1 MAILLCLNV
10 FANTIFVDPSVTA
23 GSVANTYPSLSSAI
37 TASSSGDTIFIA
49 AGSYASAS
57 PIVIDKSL
65 TIAPQDSSEIID
77 FYGSGG
83 ANNIDMNVNGSA
95 GMIVKLFNLKF
106 NTLNLSAISQAN
118 IILSNLSI
126 SNINING
133 ADDMKVQMNNVNCA
147 NSIIANASTASV
159 STRTKVYLIDCNI
172 NTDLTIDQDNY
183 ELICAHCVIGANT
196 TFRFGSFVV
205 SKTNNLYTKGEVSV
219 GANSDSIN
227 KILIAADT
235 INNILEYQ
243 NDSYKCIIANN
254 LLKTLFVGKWNSSF
268 GINQIVNNQ
277 FYDVGDFSF
286 NLYLANSGIPSYN
299 FDISNNI
306 FDSPRFIYGFN
317 NTSSLYVYGWE
328 NYPLGSAYNATQYC
342 GINIGACPSYQSNFG
357 MYGSKL
363 NSIDSCYFYIGCWGY
378 HKYSYMWG
386 QNLISTL
393 PTYCQFPNRDA
404 PGTFKWT
411 YNGFSIPG
419 VGSIPGN
426 LTFVNV
432 AGSQNTVNAG
442 NPGAEYTDIDL
453 TRNDRGRLGGPYS
466 ILNYNPTTN
475 PSNGKAFIFDLDIPT
490 TLQAT
495 SQPVNIRAKG
505 YHRN

>member
-1 MAILLCLNV
+1 MAILLCINV

-23 GSVANTYPSLSSAI
+23 GSVANTYPSLTSAI
-37 TASSSGDTIFIA
+37 AASSNGDTIFIA
-49 AGSYASAS
+49 AGSYASTS
-57 PIVIDKSL
+57 PIIIDKSL
-65 TIAPQDSSEIID
+65 TIAPQDSNEIID

-95 GMIVKLFNLKF
+95 GMNVRLFNLKF
-106 NTLNLSAISQAN
+106 NTLNLSAINQAN
-118 IILSNLSI
+118 IILNNLSI
-126 SNINING
+126 SSMNING
-133 ADDMKVQMNNVNCA
+133 AADMKVQMNNVNCA

-159 STRTKVYLIDCNI
+159 SSRTKVYLIDCNI
-172 NTDLTIDQDNY
+172 NTDLSIDQDYY
-183 ELICAHCVIGANT
+183 ELICARCTIGVNT
-196 TFRFGSFVV
+196 TFRYGSFVV
-205 SKTNNLYTKGEVSV
+205 SKTNNLTV
-219 GANSDSIN
+219 NSEPGGGNNADTLN
-227 KILIAADT
+227 KILIVADT
-235 INNILEYQ
+235 ISNFFNYQ
-243 NDSYKCIIANN
+243 NDNYKFIIANN
-254 LLKTLFVGKWNSSF
+254 LLKHLYINKWNYYQNN
-268 GINQIVNNQ
+268 INRILNNEFVNWYSLYHPSISLPRDIVP
-277 FYDVGDFSF
+277 YY
-286 NLYLANSGIPSYN
+286 NL
-299 FDISNNI
+299 DISNNL
-306 FDSPRFIYGFN
+306 FTSPQFIYQIN
-317 NTSSLYVYGWE
+317 NPYYIYIWGWE
-328 NYPLGSAYNATQYC
+328 NYSTTDPFSANGCGSNSFGSCGLNQGGPLTYGAG
-342 GINIGACPSYQSNFG
+342 GISSCSSYS
-357 MYGSKL
+357 
-363 NSIDSCYFYIGCWGY
+363 CWGPHTY
-378 HKYSYMWG
+378 IYSYG
-386 QNLISTL
+386 YSNSTTNIL
-393 PTYCQFPNRDA
+393 QAQFPNRDA

-490 TLQAT
+490 SLQAT